1 MSQKTHYSPVTKKI
15 ERCSGN
21 CIYGEESVT
30 TDSDGNEFVV
40 MHSRDGESAVEFLGR
55 VERYEEAAA
64 LDREGGVYGTFSKS
78 EPEELKTIEDFEDKS
93 NPAGAF
99 ALYNVNRI
107 EDKIQAQNPHFEFE
121 GGRNRAM
128 LEYQYKG
135 ETGNYKDGRY
145 TTSAVYDYD
154 TGELKYGAI
163 SLDIQENS
171 WDSHYSAGDAYYS
184 EEEYTQ
190 ALYRNGLIQENPN
203 PEHDEDDEEES
214 LGLRD
219 HLEDEH
225 GFSYY

>member
-107 EDKIQAQNPHFEFE
+107 EDKIQAQNPNFEFT
-121 GGRNRAM
+121 GGRNKYM
-128 LEYQYKG
+128 NEYQYAGK
-135 ETGNYKDGRY
+135 TGNYQDGRY
-145 TTSAVYDYD
+145 STVAIYDND
-154 TGELKYGAI
+154 TGELTRATI
-163 SLDIQENS
+163 NVEVQENS
-171 WDSHYSAGDAYYS
+171 WNDHYSAGEDYYT
-184 EEEYTQ
+184 EEEYTL
-190 ALYRNGLIQENPN
+190 ALYRNGLIEENPN
-203 PEHDEDDEEES
+203 PEHHEDDEEVS
-214 LGLRD
+214 LDLRD
-219 HLEDEH
+219 HLADRY
-225 GFSYY
+225 GSSYH